1 MTHIESTK
9 KKSTAND
16 NKKSKK
22 DSAVSKDPTMKTA
35 FIRVTKVNKIGE
47 DKNLVETFTEERIKD
62 ILNEWA
68 FTAEIEYWFIDH
80 IPDDEDPN
88 DHFHIVIKFKNT
100 TKFSV
105 IKNKFPYGRIETA
118 KNIKRAVQYL
128 VHLNNPEKKQYSWDS
143 VISNCGDLSPYK
155 VLSRSQAEI
164 HLQGIIEKIAN
175 GEITPNNYQEK
186 IPVDIYAKYSQA
198 IKNAFQHT
206 ADKIISDIN
215 REIKVI
221 YIYGRSGIGKT
232 TYAKAYCKAVH
243 PDEEPCISSSGNDSL
258 QDYKWQKALI
268 LDDFRDSHFKYSDLI
283 KFLDPH
289 TRSSGKSRYVNKH
302 FLGDLIIL
310 TSTQAL
316 DMIYKG
322 CENTTENMKELR
334 RRITEYHEFKDSKIV
349 IYLYAGNN
357 KYIMFKQ
364 FNNPYYGWDEQ
375 QAAKAKFDYKV
386 YDQLGVQL
394 EDPTPATSNPGSL
407 DPVTNP
413 SWGSARVPSKDPAPG
428 CEVIHYSGTRVH
440 PVKSITQIKIEE
452 PQSMA

>member
-1 MTHIESTK
+1 MTLIESTK
-9 KKSTAND
+9 KKSTANEHK
-16 NKKSKK
+16 NSKK

-62 ILNEWA
+62 ILEEWA
-68 FTAEIEYWFIDH
+68 WTAGIEYWFIDH

-88 DHFHIVIKFKNT
+88 DHFHIVIRFKNT

-118 KNIKRAVQYL
+118 KNVKRAVQYL
-128 VHLNNPEKKQYSWDS
+128 VHLNNPEKKPYSWDS
-143 VISNCGDLSPYK
+143 VITNCKDMSSYK

-186 IPVDIYAKYSQA
+186 IPVDLYAKYSQA

-243 PDEEPCISSSGNDSL
+243 TNEEPCISSSGNDSL
-258 QDYKWQKALI
+258 QDYKWQKSLI

-334 RRITEYHEFKDSKIV
+334 RRITEYHEFKDTKIV

-364 FNNPYYGWDEQ
+364 FNNPYYGWDEN

-386 YDQLGVQL
+386 YDQLGVRL
-394 EDPTPATSNPGSL
+394 EDPVSNSSNPGSL
-407 DPVTNP
+407 DPALGP
-413 SWGSARVPSKDPAPG
+413 AWGSPQAQSKDPIKG
-428 CEVIHYSGTRVH
+428 CDVIQYSGKRVH
-440 PVKSITQIKIEE
+440 PVKSITQAGIE
-452 PQSMA
+452 QSV

>member
-1 MTHIESTK
+1 MTLIETK
-9 KKSTAND
+9 
-16 NKKSKK
+16 NKKPTGNENKKPKK
-22 DSAVSKDPTMKTA
+22 DKADSRDPIMKTA
-35 FIRVTKVNKIGE
+35 FIRVTKVNKTGE

-62 ILNEWA
+62 ILEEWA
-68 FTAEIEYWFIDH
+68 FMSGIDYWFIDH

-88 DHFHIVIKFKNT
+88 DHFHIVIKFRTNT
-100 TKFSV
+100 HFST

-118 KNIKRAVQYL
+118 KNIRRAVQYL

-143 VISNCGDLSPYK
+143 VVTNCTDMSSYK

-186 IPVDIYAKYSQA
+186 IPVDLYAKYSQA

-258 QDYKWQKALI
+258 QDYKWQKSLI

-334 RRITEYHEFKDSKIV
+334 RRITEYHEFKDTKIV

-364 FNNPYYGWDEQ
+364 FNNPYYGWDEN
-375 QAAKAKFDYKV
+375 QAAKTKFDYKV

-394 EDPTPATSNPGSL
+394 EDPTPTNSNQVSSE
-407 DPVTNP
+407 PVINP
-413 SWGSARVPSKDPAPG
+413 SWEPTRTPNKDSIQD
-428 CEVIHYSGTRVH
+428 CEIIQYSGKHTH
-440 PVKSITQIKIEE
+440 HVKSMTQIKIEE
-452 PQSMA
+452 PQTMA